1 MAEVVDRDTV
11 QRLLAAGDAVLIEVL
26 PEPEY
31 ERLHIRGAVNI
42 PIERIGSTCRKRYS
56 ARQRLIVYCSNAGC
70 PTSELAVK
78 KLQAF
83 GFRRVLDYAA
93 GKEDWEQ
100 AGLPLDS
107 GPEA

>member
-1 MAEVVDRDTV
+1 M
-11 QRLLAAGDAVLIEVL
+11 
-26 PEPEY
+26 
-31 ERLHIRGAVNI
+31 
-42 PIERIGSTCRKRYS
+42 
-56 ARQRLIVYCSNAGC
+56 IVYCSNAGC